1 MQVYGSVSPYVM
13 YTMAKIVLSVQFDK
27 MDNGTLDRHLYPRR
41 YIFVHEVAVIMFSL
55 HHN

>member
-13 YTMAKIVLSVQFDK
+13 DTMAKIVLSVQFDK

-55 HHN
+55 HRN

>member
-13 YTMAKIVLSVQFDK
+13 DTMAKIVLSVQFEK

-55 HHN
+55 HRN